1 MSKIISIIPLPEH
14 IKIYAEYKDE
24 DGTPGYERIHFAGI
38 VKPDNGDADFE
49 LLSVDQEGFCTT
61 VDGASN
67 FVQFHV
73 SESWLKKLPSDFIE
87 NKED

>member
-24 DGTPGYERIHFAGI
+24 DGTPGYERIHFVGI
-38 VKPDNGDADFE
+38 VKPDNGDADLE
-49 LLSVDQEGFCTT
+49 LLSVNEGIC
-61 VDGASN
+61 VPADCISN
-67 FVQFHV
+67 FVEYHI

-87 NKED
+87 FEED